1 MPDEVATP
9 QAQPTAET
17 TVTEASAETTQA
29 TAQSKP
35 ADFEAW
41 LSAQPDDVRKAYEAH
56 TGGLKS
62 ALDKERARNKKRD
75 DDAAKAQQAEADKQL
90 SEVELVR
97 KQFDTLKAER
107 DELAQRLKLS
117 TARDALMIAAEKSK
131 ITFASKVAEQDA
143 LRFAL
148 EAAEIGDDGT
158 IANAEDVIKSVIKER
173 EYLTQSAQTQAQTNA
188 AARGSSSTPVI
199 DKATLSAWGA
209 NPRYHKQ

>member
-1 MPDEVATP
+1 MSDEVATP
-9 QAQPTAET
+9 QAQQAAET
-17 TVTEASAETTQA
+17 TATEASAETTQA

-90 SEVELVR
+90 SEVERVK

-117 TARDALMIAAEKSK
+117 TARDALMIAAEKAK

-158 IANAEDVIKSVIKER
+158 ISNAEDVIKSVIKER
-173 EYLTQSAQTQAQTNA
+173 EYLTQPAQAQAQTNA
-188 AARGSSSTPVI
+188 AARGSSNAPVI

>member
-9 QAQPTAET
+9 QAQQTAET

-90 SEVELVR
+90 SEVERVK

-117 TARDALMIAAEKSK
+117 TARDALMVAAEKAK

-148 EAAEIGDDGT
+148 EAAEIGDDGA

>member
-9 QAQPTAET
+9 QAQQTAET

-90 SEVELVR
+90 SEVERVK

-117 TARDALMIAAEKSK
+117 TARDALMVAAEKAK

-148 EAAEIGDDGT
+148 EAAQIGDDGA

-188 AARGSSSTPVI
+188 AERGSSSTPVI

>member
-9 QAQPTAET
+9 QAQQTAET

-90 SEVELVR
+90 SEVERVR

-117 TARDALMIAAEKSK
+117 TARDALMVAAEKAK

-158 IANAEDVIKSVIKER
+158 IANAEDVIRSVIKER
-173 EYLTQSAQTQAQTNA
+173 EYLTQPAQAQAQTNA

>member
-9 QAQPTAET
+9 QAQQTAET

-90 SEVELVR
+90 SEVERVK
-97 KQFDTLKAER
+97 KQFDTLKSER

-117 TARDALMIAAEKSK
+117 TARDALMVAAEKAK

-148 EAAEIGDDGT
+148 EAAQIGDDGA